1 MVRIL
6 VGLLFV
12 TTIGCAQS
20 GTITEPDPDEGA
32 AQDTTSVTQEL
43 GWHEQPQEKR
53 NQQIITEA
61 KKDTGKWG
69 GQCKTW
75 IRNVT
80 SRVSEGKVHLP
91 SNDPQQ
97 FHRWRNSNA
106 VKIQETAIEEANPG
120 AIVQMWLESNG
131 YSGPHTAIILEAS
144 KNEITFIESNF
155 GWDEKVGVRKTTLE
169 KFIGM
174 VRAFTIYQVL

>member
-1 MVRIL
+1 MIRIMA
-6 VGLLFV
+6 GLLLI

-20 GTITEPDPDEGA
+20 DTITEPDPDGKDGR
-32 AQDTTSVTQEL
+32 DTTDVQQEL

-61 KKDTGKWG
+61 KKDTGKQG

-75 IRNVT
+75 IRNVID
-80 SRVSEGKVHLP
+80 RVSEGKVHLP

-97 FHRWRNSNA
+97 FHRWRNSDA
-106 VKIQETAIEEANPG
+106 VRVHETPIEGAHPG
-120 AIVQMWLESNG
+120 TIVQMWLETDG

-155 GWDEKVGVRKTTLE
+155 GWDEKVGVRKTTPE
-169 KFIGM
+169 KFTATI
-174 VRAFTIYQVL
+174 RAFTVYQVL